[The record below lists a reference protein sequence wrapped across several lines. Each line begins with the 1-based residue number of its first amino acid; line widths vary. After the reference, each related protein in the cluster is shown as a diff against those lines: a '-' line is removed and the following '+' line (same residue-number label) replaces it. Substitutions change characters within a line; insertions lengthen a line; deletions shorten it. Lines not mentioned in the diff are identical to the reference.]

1 MKDHTPSRHRHFP
14 SPPGAAWLLLFFV
27 LVASGCSRQK
37 VTELDK
43 STLEKDTTWS
53 GQILVKG
60 DIYVPPG
67 VTLTIAP
74 GTTVSFQKIDEKS
87 DRNMFAVD
95 SPYYPQAEL
104 IIRGKLIA
112 RGTAKDNI
120 VFTTAEIKPEPSD
133 WGAINFL
140 GSDGNVISYAKILN
154 AYNGVHAHGSK
165 VEITHCEFV
174 KNGVGVSFKAEEET
188 PGVPWFGVRS
198 SLIIR
203 NNLFA
208 NNKGAIGIRN
218 SDAEI
223 SHNEIRENKF
233 FGIWPKE
240 KSKLSVTY
248 NEITAN
254 GRGIYLYQVQGA
266 TFENNNIY
274 DNTEYN
280 FAMAEAQDFPVPAP
294 NNWFGTTDRKKI
306 DETIFDLHDDAELGE
321 VLIEPIRKEAVAWK
335 EN

>member
-1 MKDHTPSRHRHFP
+1 MKTLKQLKKCLPKPH
-14 SPPGAAWLLLFFV
+14 GAAWLLLFFV
-27 LVASGCSRQK
+27 LVAPGCSRQK
-37 VTELDK
+37 LTELDK

-60 DIYVPPG
+60 DVYVPPG
-67 VTLTIAP
+67 ITLTIAP

-87 DRNMFAVD
+87 DRNMFGID

-112 RGTAKDNI
+112 KGTPQDNI
-120 VFTTAEIKPEPSD
+120 VFTSAEIKPETSD

-140 GSDGNVISYAKILN
+140 GSEGNVVSYAKIMN

-174 KNGVGVSFKAEEET
+174 KNGVGVSFKAEEESKE
-188 PGVPWFGVRS
+188 VPWFGVRS
-198 SLIIR
+198 TLIIR

-208 NNKGAIGIRN
+208 KNKGAIGSRN

-240 KSKLSVTY
+240 KSNLKVTF
-248 NEITAN
+248 NEITGN
-254 GRGIYLYQVQGA
+254 GRGIYLYQSQGA

-280 FAMAEAQDFPVPAP
+280 FAMAEAQDFPVSAP
-294 NNWFGTTDRKKI
+294 NNWFGTTDRQKI
-306 DETIFDLHDDAELGE
+306 AATIFDKHNDPELGE
-321 VLIEPIRKEAVAWK
+321 VLIEPIRKEAAAWK

>member
-1 MKDHTPSRHRHFP
+1 MKNDNLAGQCLPTPPR
-14 SPPGAAWLLLFFV
+14 AAWLLLFLV
-27 LVASGCSRQK
+27 LLASGCSRQK
-37 VTELDK
+37 MTELDK
-43 STLEKDTTWS
+43 STLDKDTTWS
-53 GQILVKG
+53 GQVLVKG

-74 GTTVSFQKIDEKS
+74 GATVSFQKIDEKS
-87 DRNMFAVD
+87 DHNMFGVD

-104 IIRGKLIA
+104 IVRGKLIA
-112 RGTAKDNI
+112 RGTPQDNI
-120 VFTTAEIKPEPSD
+120 VFTSAEIKPEPSD

-140 GSDGNVISYAKILN
+140 GSEGNVVSYAKIMN

-174 KNGVGVSFKAEEET
+174 KNGVGVSFKAEEESKDA
-188 PGVPWFGVRS
+188 PWFGVRS
-198 SLIIR
+198 TLVIR
-203 NNLFA
+203 DNLFA
-208 NNKGAIGIRN
+208 KNKGAIGSRN

-240 KSKLSVTY
+240 KSNLQVTF

-254 GRGIYLYQVQGA
+254 GRGIYLYQSRGA

-294 NNWFGTTDRKKI
+294 NNWFGTTDRQKI
-306 DETIFDLHDDAELGE
+306 AATIFDKHNDPELGE
-321 VLIEPIRKEAVAWK
+321 VVIEPIRKEAAVWK

>member
-1 MKDHTPSRHRHFP
+1 MENHNPSRYRRLSCP
-14 SPPGAAWLLLFFV
+14 WLMLLFCA
-27 LVASGCSRQK
+27 LSVAGCGRQK

-53 GQILVKG
+53 GQIVVNG

-67 VTLTIAP
+67 VTLTITP
-74 GTTVSFQKIDEKS
+74 GTTISFRKIDEKS

-95 SPYYPQAEL
+95 SPYYPQTEL
-104 IIRGKLIA
+104 IVRGRLIA
-112 RGTAKDNI
+112 RGTPQDNI
-120 VFTTAEIKPEPSD
+120 VFTSAEIKPEPAD

-140 GSDGNVISYAKILN
+140 GGDGNVISHAKIMN

-188 PGVPWFGVRS
+188 PGVPWFGLRS
-198 SLIIR
+198 SLFIR

-208 NNKGAIGIRN
+208 KNKGAIAARN

-240 KSKLSVTY
+240 KNNLKVTH

-254 GRGIYLYQVQGA
+254 GRGIYLYQSQGA
-266 TFENNNIY
+266 IFENNNIY
-274 DNTEYN
+274 DNTDYN

-294 NNWFGTTDRKKI
+294 NNWFGTTDRQKI
-306 DETIFDLHDDAELGE
+306 ASTIFDKHNDPELGE
-321 VLIEPIRKEAVAWK
+321 VLIEPIRREAVAWK

>member
-1 MKDHTPSRHRHFP
+1 MPGLNLILRGRHVVLTG
-14 SPPGAAWLLLFFV
+14 GAGLILLL
-27 LVASGCSRQK
+27 LVMTACGRQK
-37 VTELDK
+37 LTELDK
-43 STLEKDTTWS
+43 STLDKDTTWS
-53 GQILVKG
+53 GQVLVKG

-67 VTLTIAP
+67 VTLNIKP
-74 GTTVSFQKIDEKS
+74 GTVVSFQKIDEKS
-87 DRNMFAVD
+87 DRNMFAID

-104 IIRGKLIA
+104 IVRGRLVA
-112 RGTAKDNI
+112 RGTPQDNI
-120 VFTTAEIKPEPSD
+120 VFTSAEIKPEPAD

-140 GSDGNVISYAKILN
+140 GSEGNVITHAKILN

-165 VEITHCEFV
+165 VEISHCEFV

-188 PGVPWFGVRS
+188 PGVPWFGIRS
-198 SLIIR
+198 KLVIR

-208 NNKGAIGIRN
+208 KNKGAIGVRN

-240 KSKLSVTY
+240 NNKLTVSF
-248 NEITAN
+248 NEITGN
-254 GRGIYLYQVQGA
+254 GRGIYLYQSQGA

-274 DNTEYN
+274 DNTDYN

-294 NNWFGTTDRKKI
+294 NNWFGTTDRMKI
-306 DETIFDLHDDAELGE
+306 GETIFDKHDDAELGE
-321 VLIEPIRKEAVAWK
+321 VLVEPIRKEAVAWK
-335 EN
+335 GQ